1 MWTGSVK
8 IYVHCHRKKQKLWVI
23 YSEIHEE
30 KYCMALNIGS
40 CQSTVQTQKLRTGV
54 EQRDSTNVSK

>member
-1 MWTGSVK
+1 MDGISENLRTLTQ
-8 IYVHCHRKKQKLWVI
+8 KKKLWVI

-54 EQRDSTNVSK
+54 QQRDSTNVSK